1 MDPKD
6 LKRAERWGV
15 KVMYSEMEP
24 EMEFDAKN
32 VIHHA
37 MENRSNEQ

>member
-6 LKRAERWGV
+6 LKRAEKWGV

-24 EMEFDAKN
+24 EM
-32 VIHHA
+32 
-37 MENRSNEQ
+37 